1 MNFPVV
7 DLSEPSPVTVRLAV
21 LQAAALVHQ
30 RVPSEMGRSIQR
42 SSDSEVLITAEVFA
56 RWVQEGR

>member
-7 DLSEPSPVTVRLAV
+7 DLSEPSPVTIRLAA

-30 RVPSEMGRSIQR
+30 GGAVGRGTMEDSATIR
-42 SSDSEVLITAEVFA
+42 SAEAFA
-56 RWVQEGR
+56 RWIKDGRQ